1 MLTVFH
7 IISRL
12 LAALMLLFICLTSVH
27 AAALQVAV
35 VLSDEGVA
43 YREIAAT
50 LRKKLDTAAF
60 TLTLSNSSVPTGKAD
75 LYVVVGMKAT
85 ASLAQSRQPVLSVL
99 TPRAGIEALRP
110 SAAFSAIYVEQ
121 PLARQLA
128 LLSAALPQAHSLG
141 VLYATPPAELAEL
154 EKLSIA
160 AGLTLRTQLVAE
172 PSQLAASLSGLL
184 EKSDAL
190 LVLPDAAVY
199 RPDTIRNILL
209 ETYRRRVPMIGLSQH
224 YVRAGALCAIYST
237 PEQIARQAAKAIE
250 YFAATGRLPA
260 SQYPEEF
267 EVAVNTRVARSLGL
281 TIKDAEQLRASI
293 RGK

>member
-1 MLTVFH
+1 LLTVFQS
-7 IISRL
+7 ISRL
-12 LAALMLLFICLTSVH
+12 LAALMLLCVCLTPAH
-27 AAALQVAV
+27 AASLQVAV
-35 VLSDEGVA
+35 VLSDEGVT

-50 LRKKLDTAAF
+50 LRKELDTDAF

-75 LYVVVGMKAT
+75 LYVAVGMQAT

-99 TPRAGIEALRP
+99 TPRAGIRALRP
-110 SAAFSAIYVEQ
+110 TAALSAIYVEQ

-128 LLSAALPQAHSLG
+128 LLSAALPQVHSLG